1 MSTEKGFY
9 REIGIY
15 ALLLFFS
22 TLSLT
27 LIAPAIKEFV
37 IDQFN
42 TTETT
47 ASLFVTV
54 EMLAYIIFAVIWG
67 ALSDRK
73 GKRKIFIVIGF
84 AGSAVMYFLMTLAN
98 SLPLLLALRFTQ
110 GAITVMAWSLVMTCA
125 LDISPRD
132 SYGKVMGIVGMTMG
146 LGIGLGAPIGGRFAD
161 VFGVLA
167 PMYLATVLFAIATLI
182 SITLV
187 KEHPI
192 RSKPESMLAAVKMLV
207 EEKRL
212 IIPYAYSFVDRFT
225 VGFFILVFPL
235 FMASAYGASPG
246 VRGMYLAIFLFPFA
260 LLQYPFGRL
269 SDRIGRTIP
278 LAAGSFFY
286 GIALASI
293 GLTTMLGSGGG
304 ILIAIIMLVCGIL
317 AGMMYPPSIALTG
330 DIAPKDKRGT
340 SLGGFNVFGSLGF
353 AVGPLV
359 GGFIA
364 MNYGYAVAFLVGGL
378 SEIIVVLLT
387 LPFLLRMGHTFR
399 PHFGKNAKAMNKI
412 EAVRE

>member
-1 MSTEKGFY
+1 MSNEKGFY
-9 REIGIY
+9 REIAVY
-15 ALLLFFS
+15 AMLLFFS

-37 IDQFN
+37 IEQFN
-42 TTETT
+42 TTEAT
-47 ASLFVTV
+47 ASLFITV
-54 EMLAYIIFAVIWG
+54 EMVAYIIFAVIWG
-67 ALSDRK
+67 ALSDKK

-84 AGSAVMYFLMTLAN
+84 GGSAVMYFLMTLAN
-98 SLPLLLALRFTQ
+98 SLPLLLGLRFIQ

-125 LDISPRD
+125 LDIAPKG
-132 SYGKVMGIVGMTMG
+132 SYGKVMGIIGMTMG

-161 VFGVLA
+161 SFGVMA
-167 PMYLATVLFAIATLI
+167 PMYLATALFIIATLV
-182 SITLV
+182 SIGLV
-187 KEHPI
+187 KDRPI
-192 RSKPESMLAAVKMLV
+192 KSKPESMLKAVKVLV

-212 IIPYAYSFVDRFT
+212 IIPYMYSFVDRFS
-225 VGFFILVFPL
+225 VGFFVLVFPL
-235 FMASAYGASPG
+235 FMANAYGASPG
-246 VRGMYLAIFLFPFA
+246 MRGMYLAIFLFPFA
-260 LLQYPFGRL
+260 LLQYPFGKL

-293 GLTTMLGSGGG
+293 GLTTMLGSGGEMVI
-304 ILIAIIMLVCGIL
+304 ILIMLVCGIL
-317 AGMMYPPSIALTG
+317 AAMMYPPSIALTG

-353 AVGPLV
+353 AIGPLV

-364 MNYGYAVAFLVGGL
+364 TSYGYSLAFLVGGL

-387 LPFLLRMGHTFR
+387 LPFLLKVGRTLKSSNH
-399 PHFGKNAKAMNKI
+399 KNSEMPKRSG
-412 EAVRE
+412 EV

>member
-1 MSTEKGFY
+1 MSEKKGFY
-9 REIGIY
+9 REIAVY
-15 ALLLFFS
+15 AILLFFA

-42 TTETT
+42 TTEAI

-67 ALSDRK
+67 ALSDKK
-73 GKRKIFIVIGF
+73 GKRKIFIVVGF
-84 AGSAVMYFLMTLAN
+84 GGSAVMYFLMTLAN
-98 SLPLLLALRFTQ
+98 SLPLLLGLRFLQ

-125 LDISPRD
+125 LDIAPRD
-132 SYGKVMGIVGMTMG
+132 SYGKVMGIIGMTMG

-161 VFGVLA
+161 VFGVMA
-167 PMYLATVLFAIATLI
+167 PMYLATVLFVIATLV
-182 SITLV
+182 SITMI

-192 RSKPESMLAAVKMLV
+192 KSKPESMLKAIKVLV
-207 EEKRL
+207 EEKKL

-225 VGFFILVFPL
+225 VGFFVLVFPL
-235 FMASAYGASPG
+235 FMANAYGASPG

-260 LLQYPFGRL
+260 LLQYPFGKL

-278 LAAGSFFY
+278 LAVGSFFY

-293 GLTTMLGSGGG
+293 GLTTMLGSDGEMV
-304 ILIAIIMLVCGIL
+304 IIIIMLVCGIL
-317 AGMMYPPSIALTG
+317 AAMMYPPSIALTG

-359 GGFIA
+359 GGLIA

-387 LPFLLRMGHTFR
+387 LPFLLKIGHSFKPR
-399 PHFGKNAKAMNKI
+399 LRKNV
-412 EAVRE
+412 EALKKNGGV